1 MDVKFTNAASAYA
14 DALNRAAQ
22 SRSDSVE
29 LGLGGADKAA
39 GPSFSDL
46 LQDVATQSIDSM
58 RAGETVSMR
67 AAGRQTEL
75 VDVVT
80 AVTNAEVS
88 LQTVVAVRDRVIQAY
103 QDIVRMPI

>member
-1 MDVKFTNAASAYA
+1 MDVKFTDAATAYA
-14 DALNRAAQ
+14 DAMNRAAQ
-22 SRSDSVE
+22 SRSDSVD
-29 LGLGGADKAA
+29 LGLGGGDKTV
-39 GPSFSDL
+39 GPSFADL
-46 LQDVATQSIDSM
+46 LQDVATQSVDSM
-58 RAGETVSMR
+58 RAGETASLQ
-67 AAGRQTEL
+67 AAGRQAEL